1 MRDIRGQLA
10 LILIVGCTP
19 RGSSVG
25 IGRVVVDTLPGGVLR
40 TVTEAPIGWTDSGA
54 WTLVEV
60 TRIGGGAGGPGELQL
75 PNDATVDGLGRVY
88 VAERIRP
95 VIKVYAPNG
104 TFLHTIGREGEGPGE
119 FERAFVAISEPRL
132 FVHDP
137 RSSRTSLFDTSGAYL
152 RSWPSVCCVSDPI
165 QVDDSGAV
173 AVPAAPPAV
182 GVRNGR
188 NRWQRTVRWYRADS
202 TVADSAL
209 VPAGP
214 EERHWT
220 VAAGGGKVL
229 STPIPYEPRMLFAFL
244 PDHRMITGVGDR
256 YVLAITRRDGTD
268 TTALFSRA
276 WAGTSIPRR
285 EREAAVGRLV
295 DQNAP
300 YADVTMLRNTFD
312 VDDVPA
318 TAPAFDWTGVDG
330 AGDIWVRTPAG
341 GGDTTVTFDVF
352 DPGLRWLG
360 QVRGPAELTRG
371 EIKLVG
377 NTFVVMGEDDQGG
390 PRVTIYEIRGSGS
403 TVRRVGG

>member
-1 MRDIRGQLA
+1 MRDIRRQLA
-10 LILIVGCTP
+10 LLLIVGCTP

-40 TVTEAPIGWTDSGA
+40 TVTEAPIGWADSGA

-60 TRIGGGAGGPGELQL
+60 TRIEGGAGGPGELQL
-75 PNDATVDGLGRVY
+75 PNDATVDGPGRVY

-95 VIKVYAPNG
+95 VIQVYAPDG

-119 FERAFVAISEPRL
+119 FERAFVAISGPRL

-182 GVRNGR
+182 GVREGR
-188 NRWQRTVRWYRADS
+188 NRWQRTVRWYRADA
-202 TVADSAL
+202 TIADSAL
-209 VPAGP
+209 VPTGP

-220 VAAGGGKVL
+220 VAAGGKVL
-229 STPIPYEPRMLFAFL
+229 STPIPYEPRMVFAFL
-244 PDHRMITGVGDR
+244 PDHRMITGTGDR
-256 YVLAITRRDGTD
+256 YVLAITRKDGTD

-276 WAGTSIPRR
+276 WAGASIPRS
-285 EREAAVGRLV
+285 ERAAAVGRLI

-300 YADVTMLRNTFD
+300 YADAAVLRTAFD
-312 VDDVPA
+312 VKDVPA
-318 TAPAFDWTGVDG
+318 TAPAFDWVGVD
-330 AGDIWVRTPAG
+330 ARGDLWTRTPDPA
-341 GGDTTVTFDVF
+341 DTGRVRFDVF
-352 DPGLRWLG
+352 DPRSRWLG
-360 QVRGPAELTRG
+360 QVAGSGSLLRG

-377 NTFVVMGEDDQGG
+377 DRLLSFGEDDTGG
-390 PRVTIYEIRGSGS
+390 P
-403 TVRRVGG
+403 TVIVYRIAR